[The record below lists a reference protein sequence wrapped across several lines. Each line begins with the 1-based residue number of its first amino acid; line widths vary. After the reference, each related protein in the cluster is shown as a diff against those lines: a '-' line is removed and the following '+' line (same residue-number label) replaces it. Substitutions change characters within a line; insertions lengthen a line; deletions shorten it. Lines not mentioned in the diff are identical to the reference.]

1 MSEFRFEEPPAPF
14 QKPRGDQAKAAKA
27 LMERPGEW
35 GMVTVCRSGG
45 SSSSMA
51 RAIRK
56 GVSKTWQPAGDFE
69 ALARKVNGEYRV
81 YARYMPDPDRSADE

>member
-1 MSEFRFEEPPAPF
+1 MSDFRFEEPPAPH
-14 QKPRGDQAKAAKA
+14 QKPRGSQMEAAQK
-27 LMERPGEW
+27 LREKPGEW
-35 GMVTVCRSGG
+35 GMITDCRNSG

-56 GVSKTWQPAGDFE
+56 GTRKAWEPAGDFE
-69 ALARKVNGEYRV
+69 AVARKVDGQYRV

>member
-1 MSEFRFEEPPAPF
+1 MSKFRFEEPPASQLGRPSSHTE
-14 QKPRGDQAKAAKA
+14 AAKA

-35 GMVTVCRSGG
+35 GMITVCSTSG
-45 SSSSMA
+45 SSSSTA

-69 ALARKVNGEYRV
+69 AVARKVDGQYRV
-81 YARYMPDPDRSADE
+81 YARYMPDPERAGDE